1 MSGYD
6 ALDELYEKLRD
17 AEETQRAGGITP
29 ETIRAARGGAVDES
43 GRTHATAAE
52 NAAGGD
58 SEPLADI
65 SRDTRERIEADA
77 WEAARLDMSR
87 TWEERRDAIV
97 ALLDRQ
103 AALTER
109 ETKLRELYKFEENH
123 REHVRSIEEVNR
135 QLNERIAE
143 LQDDNDYLQK
153 RMLGLEDEVLSLQSE
168 LDDSDGEIYCGAT
181 IEEWHELAVRME
193 AERDRLQDVV
203 ALLRAAQ
210 VAHRETRVL
219 LPVDAD
225 GVPIRVGDVVDSG
238 LDSGKVLRLE
248 LWSDGWVVVF
258 DVGRGNTS
266 RYEPTALRHVE
277 PSDSWERICADL
289 RAMDVGNLIAMGN
302 GQYVEDTRHDEIAER
317 IERMARA

>member
-58 SEPLADI
+58 SVPLAGI

-109 ETKLRELYKFEENH
+109 ECLELGAAVQNQRDKKF
-123 REHVRSIEEVNR
+123 
-135 QLNERIAE
+135 AE
-143 LQDDNDYLQK
+143 LQAKVDELNAQNTRLNDGWAEANARAEKLQAELDELTADNDYLQN
-153 RMLGLEDEVLSLQSE
+153 RMLGLEDSIISL
-168 LDDSDGEIYCGAT
+168 
-181 IEEWHELAVRME
+181 E
-193 AERDRLQDVV
+193 AERDE
-203 ALLRAAQ
+203 LRAELD
-210 VAHRETRVL
+210 AHDET
-219 LPVDAD
+219 P
-225 GVPIRVGDVVDSG
+225 
-238 LDSGKVLRLE
+238 
-248 LWSDGWVVVF
+248 
-258 DVGRGNTS
+258 
-266 RYEPTALRHVE
+266 
-277 PSDSWERICADL
+277 DSWERICADL
-289 RAMDVGNLIAMGN
+289 RAMDEGNLIALGN
-302 GQYVEDTRHDEIAER
+302 GQYVEDTRHDEIAVR